1 MNDKKRMAAAALA
14 GALAL
19 SLTACG
25 GSGKNA
31 GPDSAGSD
39 NNGAAELTDVTICLD
54 WTPNTNHTGLYVA
67 AAKGYYEDAGLNVS
81 IVQPPEDGAT
91 AICAAGQV
99 EFAVTV
105 QDSLASAFAGEDPL
119 GVTAVAALL
128 QHNTSGIITR
138 AEDSIERPKDLE
150 GYTYSTW
157 NSPIE
162 LATMQQVVEADGG
175 DFSKVDLIPNNI
187 VDEAGALKEHQT
199 DAIWIYYS

>member
-54 WTPNTNHTGLYVA
+54 WTPNTNHTA
-67 AAKGYYEDAGLNVS
+67 CMWRRPMGYYEDAGLNVS
-81 IVQPPEDGAT
+81 IVQPAEDGAT
-91 AICAAGQV
+91 AIAAAGQV

-105 QDSLASAFAGEDPL
+105 QDSLASAFAREDPL

-138 AEDSIERPKDLE
+138 PRTVLSGPRIWKVIPIPLGIAPLSWQRCSRWWKPTAVIFPK
-150 GYTYSTW
+150 
-157 NSPIE
+157 
-162 LATMQQVVEADGG
+162 
-175 DFSKVDLIPNNI
+175 
-187 VDEAGALKEHQT
+187 
-199 DAIWIYYS
+199 WI

>member
-91 AICAAGQV
+91 AI
-99 EFAVTV
+99 
-105 QDSLASAFAGEDPL
+105 
-119 GVTAVAALL
+119 
-128 QHNTSGIITR
+128 
-138 AEDSIERPKDLE
+138 
-150 GYTYSTW
+150 
-157 NSPIE
+157 
-162 LATMQQVVEADGG
+162 
-175 DFSKVDLIPNNI
+175 
-187 VDEAGALKEHQT
+187 
-199 DAIWIYYS
+199 

>member
-81 IVQPPEDGAT
+81 IVQPPGGRRHHHLRRRPGGICRDGT
-91 AICAAGQV
+91 GI
-99 EFAVTV
+99 
-105 QDSLASAFAGEDPL
+105 SLASAFCAGKIP
-119 GVTAVAALL
+119 
-128 QHNTSGIITR
+128 SG
-138 AEDSIERPKDLE
+138 
-150 GYTYSTW
+150 
-157 NSPIE
+157 
-162 LATMQQVVEADGG
+162 
-175 DFSKVDLIPNNI
+175 
-187 VDEAGALKEHQT
+187 
-199 DAIWIYYS
+199 

>member
-1 MNDKKRMAAAALA
+1 MAAAALT
-14 GALAL
+14 GAMAL

-25 GSGKNA
+25 GNGQNA
-31 GPDSAGSD
+31 AGSD
-39 NNGAAELTDVTICLD
+39 NSGAAEPANVTICLD

-105 QDSLASAFAGEDPL
+105 QDSLASAFAREDPL

-128 QHNTSGIITR
+128 QHNTSGIITEPR
-138 AEDSIERPKDLE
+138 TVLSVPRIWKAI
-150 GYTYSTW
+150 
-157 NSPIE
+157 PIP
-162 LATMQQVVEADGG
+162 LGTVLLNWQRCSRWWKPTAVIFPQW
-175 DFSKVDLIPNNI
+175 S
-187 VDEAGALKEHQT
+187 
-199 DAIWIYYS
+199 

>member
-105 QDSLASAFAGEDPL
+105 QDSLASAFAREDPL
-119 GVTAVAALL
+119 GPRTVLSGPRIWKVIPIPLGIAPLSWQRCSRWWKPTAV
-128 QHNTSGIITR
+128 IF
-138 AEDSIERPKDLE
+138 PK
-150 GYTYSTW
+150 
-157 NSPIE
+157 
-162 LATMQQVVEADGG
+162 
-175 DFSKVDLIPNNI
+175 
-187 VDEAGALKEHQT
+187 
-199 DAIWIYYS
+199 WI